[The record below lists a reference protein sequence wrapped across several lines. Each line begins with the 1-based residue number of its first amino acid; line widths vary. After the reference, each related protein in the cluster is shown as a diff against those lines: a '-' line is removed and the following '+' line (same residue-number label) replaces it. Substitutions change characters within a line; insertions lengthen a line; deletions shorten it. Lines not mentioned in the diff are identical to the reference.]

1 MITNFDELLCNAEQI
16 LSKRSLSPV
25 TVDQYLAGMR
35 QIFKIA
41 RALGLISLKYA
52 NGLRNGAN
60 SDTHRCKQ
68 LTEHGEE
75 RCIKLREVA
84 GFSAVRTIFQIVG
97 PRKILHCLLGK

>member
-1 MITNFDELLCNAEQI
+1 MKLRPEENTERIKFGINSIHCWQ
-16 LSKRSLSPV
+16 
-25 TVDQYLAGMR
+25 
-35 QIFKIA
+35 
-41 RALGLISLKYA
+41 LISLKYA

>member
-41 RALGLISLKYA
+41 RALGHQSCSHEFFAHSRINAPGNPKLMHQRSLESF
-52 NGLRNGAN
+52 LFL
-60 SDTHRCKQ
+60 C
-68 LTEHGEE
+68 
-75 RCIKLREVA
+75 
-84 GFSAVRTIFQIVG
+84 
-97 PRKILHCLLGK
+97 

>member
-41 RALGLISLKYA
+41 RALGHQSCSHEFLMHYLQTRENYYLFLALGRQGSKPCIEPSASLSTQWQEISQ
-52 NGLRNGAN
+52 N
-60 SDTHRCKQ
+60 
-68 LTEHGEE
+68 
-75 RCIKLREVA
+75 V
-84 GFSAVRTIFQIVG
+84 
-97 PRKILHCLLGK
+97 